1 MNPNTSI
8 SDIMTRNLVSVQED
22 ASLYDVIALVRKH
35 HIRHIPVLKGKQIT
49 GIISSNDINRL
60 TFGGLFNN
68 QEGIDDSIIN
78 MMTVPQVMTVHPTV
92 VQSNQTI
99 KEVASILAKGDYHS
113 LPVEEGGKCV
123 GIVTTTD
130 LLKYMVSE
138 FEEVPV

>member
-68 QEGIDDSIIN
+68 QDGIDDTIIN
-78 MMTVPQVMTVHPTV
+78 MMTVPQVMTSHPTV
-92 VQSNQTI
+92 VQSSQTI
-99 KEVASILAKGDYHS
+99 TEVASILSNGDYHS

-130 LLKYMVSE
+130 LLKYMVAV
-138 FEEVPV
+138 FEKVTV

>member
-1 MNPNTSI
+1 MNPNTPI
-8 SDIMTRNLVSVQED
+8 STIMTRNPVSVQED

-35 HIRHIPVLKGKQIT
+35 HIRHIPVLKGKAIT

-78 MMTVPQVMTVHPTV
+78 MMTVPQVMTAHPKV
-92 VQSNQTI
+92 VQAGTFI
-99 KEVASILAKGDYHS
+99 REVAEIFAEGEFHS
-113 LPVEEGGKCV
+113 LPVEENGKCI

-130 LLKYMVSE
+130 LINHLLNEYKHVAS
-138 FEEVPV
+138 